1 MVGYQEVTLK
11 PGQFIFGRRKAA
23 SELNLSERVI
33 RTCLKAL
40 KNFKQLTIETT
51 NKFSILS
58 IVNWDI
64 YQSNG
69 LINDQQDDQQ
79 TVQSVT
85 NKRPA
90 SDQQVTTNKN
100 DKECKNGK
108 NETPFVDG
116 VDFLITKRKR
126 KLNGKRW
133 ETFKLFWDAF
143 GYKKGKRE
151 AADSWYDIPS
161 LTDKLVNK
169 IIKSAKLEAQKRPQL
184 ISKGKTPKMAQGWI
198 SGFRWEDEQ
207 QDERDASESWIDG

>member
-23 SELNLSERVI
+23 SDLNLSERTI

-58 IVNWDI
+58 IVKWDI

-79 TVQSVT
+79 IVHPVT
-85 NKRPA
+85 SKRPA
-90 SDQQVTTNKN
+90 NDQQVTTNKN
-100 DKECKNGK
+100 DKECIK
-108 NETPFVDG
+108 NEKEIKPSSKDDG
-116 VDFLITKRKR
+116 YSQEFLEFWKLYPRKTGKGGAYKAWKKIKEPKTTLTKIQIALIWQKKSDQWIRNNGQYIPHPSTY
-126 KLNGKRW
+126 LN
-133 ETFKLFWDAF
+133 
-143 GYKKGKRE
+143 
-151 AADSWYDIPS
+151 
-161 LTDKLVNK
+161 
-169 IIKSAKLEAQKRPQL
+169 QC
-184 ISKGKTPKMAQGWI
+184 
-198 SGFRWEDEQ
+198 RWEDEQ